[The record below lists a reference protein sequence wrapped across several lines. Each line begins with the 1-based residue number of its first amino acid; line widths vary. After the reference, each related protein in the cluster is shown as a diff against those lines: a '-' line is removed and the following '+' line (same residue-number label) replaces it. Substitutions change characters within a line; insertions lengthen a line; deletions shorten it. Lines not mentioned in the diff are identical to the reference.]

1 VTNRYARTRVKSSG
15 PRSPR
20 GHEHRGLARSG
31 RLTGDGESE
40 ERLQDAIAAL
50 KRQGAGELVRA
61 VFSLAD
67 GVAEAATQ
75 ASQRMRGDLPA
86 LEIPVSASGWTGEIE
101 GTGSSSSRRG
111 SVSLSPGGPRRP
123 HAGCHE
129 AIPQPEDFG
138 DFWSRFEPLIGIL
151 QAEKN
156 GLVAGCAEGVRFR
169 SRRGTEAPREPTL
182 SPDRNAGACG
192 EPVLDSDSRATW
204 GRAAGERHDA
214 S

>member
-1 VTNRYARTRVKSSG
+1 MSIEDWRA
-15 PRSPR
+15 
-20 GHEHRGLARSG
+20 LAG
-31 RLTGDGESE
+31 LTGDGESE

-101 GTGSSSSRRG
+101 GTRLEFLAPEDRYPFRQAARD
-111 SVSLSPGGPRRP
+111 VLMLAAMRPYLS
-123 HAGCHE
+123 
-129 AIPQPEDFG
+129 PEDFG

-156 GLVAGCAEGVRFR
+156 GLVAGCAEGVRFPQP
-169 SRRGTEAPREPTL
+169 SG
-182 SPDRNAGACG
+182 
-192 EPVLDSDSRATW
+192 
-204 GRAAGERHDA
+204 H
-214 S
+214 